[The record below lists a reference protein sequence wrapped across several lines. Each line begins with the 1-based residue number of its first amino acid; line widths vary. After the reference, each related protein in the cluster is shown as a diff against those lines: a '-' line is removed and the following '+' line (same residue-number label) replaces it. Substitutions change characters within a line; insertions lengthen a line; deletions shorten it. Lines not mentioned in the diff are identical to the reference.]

1 MNSPR
6 RVFAA
11 FLVLPT
17 CLAAAQTPSRD
28 PDVENIVAAVSAD
41 RLAHDVQAL
50 AAFGTRHLY
59 SDTTS
64 ATRGIGAAREWI
76 RQQMVAEIE
85 AEVAMLERQ
94 LGCAALSQ
102 SVIDAIATVPRH
114 AFVPAEVQ
122 PFAYLNSPLPIG
134 HGKTISQPFI
144 VALMTDLLRVE
155 RDCVVLEIGT
165 GFGYQAAVLGQ
176 LADQVYTV
184 EIIEEIAL
192 QARKRLSRLGY
203 VNINLRMGNGTL
215 GWPEHAPYD
224 RIMVT
229 AAPDLIPPA
238 LLQQLK
244 PGGRMVIPTGI
255 PDQQQLILVE
265 KNAQG
270 RISTRDILPVRFSE
284 LEQPA
289 AAAGRG

>member
-1 MNSPR
+1 MLFKTGGLRTARS
-6 RVFAA
+6 
-11 FLVLPT
+11 
-17 CLAAAQTPSRD
+17 
-28 PDVENIVAAVSAD
+28 
-41 RLAHDVQAL
+41 HD
-50 AAFGTRHLY
+50 
-59 SDTTS
+59 
-64 ATRGIGAAREWI
+64 EWEHMSEEDI
-76 RQQMVAEIE
+76 FESLRQQMVAEIA

-102 SVIDAIATVPRH
+102 AVMDAMASVPRH

-144 VALMTDLLRVE
+144 VALMTDLLEVQ
-155 RDCVVLEIGT
+155 RDSVVLEVGT

-176 LADQVYTV
+176 LADQVYSV
-184 EIIEEIAL
+184 EIIEDIAV
-192 QARKRLSRLGY
+192 QAKKRLSRLGY

-238 LLQQLK
+238 LLHQLK

-255 PDQQQLILVE
+255 PDQQQLVLVE

-270 RISTRDILPVRFSE
+270 RISTREILAVRFSE
-284 LEQPA
+284 LEQPTA
-289 AAAGRG
+289 PAGRG

>member
-1 MNSPR
+1 MSEEDI
-6 RVFAA
+6 FES
-11 FLVLPT
+11 L
-17 CLAAAQTPSRD
+17 
-28 PDVENIVAAVSAD
+28 
-41 RLAHDVQAL
+41 
-50 AAFGTRHLY
+50 
-59 SDTTS
+59 
-64 ATRGIGAAREWI
+64 
-76 RQQMVAEIE
+76 RQQMVAEIA

-102 SVIDAIATVPRH
+102 AVMDALATVPRH

-144 VALMTDLLRVE
+144 VALMTDLLQVQ
-155 RDCVVLEIGT
+155 RDSVVLEIGT

-176 LADQVYTV
+176 LADRVYSV
-184 EIIEEIAL
+184 EIIEELAA
-192 QARKRLSRLGY
+192 QAKKRLARLGY
-203 VNINLRMGNGTL
+203 FNIDLRMGNGTL

-229 AAPDLIPPA
+229 AAPDLIPAA
-238 LLQQLK
+238 LLHQLR

-255 PDQQQLILVE
+255 PDQQQLVLVE
-265 KNAQG
+265 KSAQG
-270 RISTRDILPVRFSE
+270 RISTREILPVRFSE

-289 AAAGRG
+289 APAGRG

>member
-1 MNSPR
+1 MSEEDI
-6 RVFAA
+6 FES
-11 FLVLPT
+11 L
-17 CLAAAQTPSRD
+17 
-28 PDVENIVAAVSAD
+28 
-41 RLAHDVQAL
+41 
-50 AAFGTRHLY
+50 
-59 SDTTS
+59 
-64 ATRGIGAAREWI
+64 
-76 RQQMVAEIE
+76 RQQMVAEIA

-102 SVIDAIATVPRH
+102 AVMDALATVPRH

-144 VALMTDLLRVE
+144 VALMTDLLQVQ
-155 RDCVVLEIGT
+155 RDSVVLEIGT

-176 LADQVYTV
+176 LADRVYSV
-184 EIIEEIAL
+184 EIIEELAA
-192 QARKRLSRLGY
+192 QAKKRLARLGY
-203 VNINLRMGNGTL
+203 VNIDLRMGNGTL

-229 AAPDLIPPA
+229 AAPDLIPAA
-238 LLQQLK
+238 LLHQLR

-255 PDQQQLILVE
+255 PDQQQLVLVE
-265 KNAQG
+265 KSAQG
-270 RISTRDILPVRFSE
+270 RISTREILPVRFSE

-289 AAAGRG
+289 APAGRG